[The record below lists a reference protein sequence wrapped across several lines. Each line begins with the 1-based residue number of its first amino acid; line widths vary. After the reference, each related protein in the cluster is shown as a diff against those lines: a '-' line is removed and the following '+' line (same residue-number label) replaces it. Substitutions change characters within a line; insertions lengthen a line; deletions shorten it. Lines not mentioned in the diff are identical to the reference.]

1 MIEDQQQTNP
11 QLSALLR
18 LKRFEQ
24 PPPGYYEKL
33 LQDIHRRQRA
43 ELIRRP
49 LWAIAVERVQTFF
62 SVYSPSQ
69 LSYAGATAAVV
80 LTGVTL
86 MGVMSGGRGGVTSPR
101 AMAQASKDT
110 ARPVDLRADFGSS
123 SNLLSLQHGQG
134 GGLTALPQIE
144 QTPLANVRLL
154 PANAVSRQ
162 NVVRSPRYV
171 IDTRPASYEATTVSF
186 NF

>member
-1 MIEDQQQTNP
+1 MIEEQQQTNP

-24 PPPGYYEKL
+24 PPPGYYDKL

-49 LWAIAVERVQTFF
+49 LWAIAMERIQTFF
-62 SVYSPSQ
+62 SEYSPGQ
-69 LSYAGATAAVV
+69 LSYAGATAAVI
-80 LTGVTL
+80 LTGATL
-86 MGVMSGGRGGVTSPR
+86 MGVMSGGKGGVSSHGL
-101 AMAQASKDT
+101 MAKAAKETAS
-110 ARPVDLRADFGSS
+110 PVDLRADFG
-123 SNLLSLQHGQG
+123 NAPHLLSLQHGQVTV
-134 GGLTALPQIE
+134 TALPQVD
-144 QTPLANVRLL
+144 QTPLANLRLL
-154 PANAVSRQ
+154 PANAVSRSQ

-171 IDTRPASYEATTVSF
+171 IDNRPASYEATTVSF